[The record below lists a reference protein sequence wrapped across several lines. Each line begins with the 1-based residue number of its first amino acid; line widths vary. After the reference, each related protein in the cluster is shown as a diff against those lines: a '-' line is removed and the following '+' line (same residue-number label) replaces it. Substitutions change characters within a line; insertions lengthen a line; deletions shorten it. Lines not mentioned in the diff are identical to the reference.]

1 MTEKRAL
8 LEDRVQET
16 VAGVKHAFDLPY
28 QVEQRPWLMLGGSLL
43 VGYTLGLRGGGS
55 STTADTSSEPSSRAQ
70 PQQRIVSEVR
80 NQVGD
85 ELAAIKGAFFG
96 AVVSTLWAM
105 AKQVLPL
112 PGQPIEVPSPSR
124 VLNPWKA
131 HKLRAESSV
140 HRPTDEGIY
149 RYGDAGQSK
158 ASGKLTD

>member
-1 MTEKRAL
+1 MADKADGIRQEIKKARQDIAEIRSAMTEKRAL

-112 PGQPIEVPSPSR
+112 PGQPS
-124 VLNPWKA
+124 
-131 HKLRAESSV
+131 ESAI
-140 HRPTDEGIY
+140 T
-149 RYGDAGQSK
+149 
-158 ASGKLTD
+158 